1 MVIMIV
7 IKNIEGNSRGL
18 FRHHRLWCTA
28 WTW

>member
-1 MVIMIV
+1 MMA
-7 IKNIEGNSRGL
+7 NIEGNIRGL